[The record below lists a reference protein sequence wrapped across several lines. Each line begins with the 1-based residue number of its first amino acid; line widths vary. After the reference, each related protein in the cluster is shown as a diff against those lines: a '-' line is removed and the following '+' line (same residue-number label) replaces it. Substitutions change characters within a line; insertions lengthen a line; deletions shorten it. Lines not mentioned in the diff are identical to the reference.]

1 MADLA
6 ILVLRLGIGIM
17 FSAHGL
23 QKTFGMFGGPGIAGV
38 TKMVAGMGF
47 TPAAAW
53 AYALAYTELIGGLL
67 LIVGLGVRVSS
78 FLLLAV
84 MSVAIFKIHGAH
96 GFFSMQGGFEYP
108 FVIASVCL
116 ALLLTGGGKYGMN
129 NKA

>member
-1 MADLA
+1 MRAQESFGDTAQSCVKKEEMMADLA

-53 AYALAYTELIGGLL
+53 AYALAYTELID
-67 LIVGLGVRVSS
+67 
-78 FLLLAV
+78 
-84 MSVAIFKIHGAH
+84 
-96 GFFSMQGGFEYP
+96 
-108 FVIASVCL
+108 
-116 ALLLTGGGKYGMN
+116 
-129 NKA
+129 